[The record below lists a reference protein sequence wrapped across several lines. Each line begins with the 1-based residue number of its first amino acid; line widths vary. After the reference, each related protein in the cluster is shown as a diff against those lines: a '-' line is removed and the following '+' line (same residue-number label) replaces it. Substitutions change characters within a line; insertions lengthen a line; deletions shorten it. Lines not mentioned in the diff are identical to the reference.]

1 MIKTISP
8 VDGKV
13 VVERNSNTEEEIT
26 AILQKANKAFKAH
39 RRTPL
44 STRIGIAQKFH
55 DLLDADKDKLVYL
68 HPTKL
73 IQGRRADNDDGKAY
87 QVCPQGD

>member
-8 VDGKV
+8 VDGNV

-26 AILQKANKAFKAH
+26 AILQKADRAFKAH

-44 STRIGIAQKFH
+44 TSRIDIANKFL
-55 DLLDADKDKLVYL
+55 DLLDADKDKLVCL
-68 HPTKL
+68 KPTKL
-73 IQGRRADNDDGKAY
+73 IQGRRVDDDDGTTY
-87 QVCPQGD
+87 QVYPQGD

>member
-13 VVERNSNTEEEIT
+13 VVERNTSTEEEIT
-26 AILQKANKAFKAH
+26 AILQKADTAFKAH

-44 STRIGIAQKFH
+44 STRIGIAHKFLG
-55 DLLDADKDKLVYL
+55 LLDADKDKLVCL
-68 HPTKL
+68 QPTKL
-73 IQGRRADNDDGKAY
+73 IQGRRADDDDGKAY
-87 QVCPQGD
+87 QVYPQGD

>member
-13 VVERNSNTEEEIT
+13 VVERNSHTEEEIT
-26 AILQKANKAFKAH
+26 DILQNADKAFKAH

-44 STRIGIAQKFH
+44 STRIVIAHKFL
-55 DLLDADKDKLVYL
+55 DLLDADKDNLVIYVFNPL
-68 HPTKL
+68 
-73 IQGRRADNDDGKAY
+73 N
-87 QVCPQGD
+87 